1 MSEATSDH
9 STLFYKHLWS
19 NFRCKSDWNDHYPRQ
34 RYPPMHPRSLS
45 IRNGDGVGITTI
57 VINTVCLGLATVA
70 VGIRLW
76 SRKIQRHSLV
86 LNDYAAMLAW
96 V

>member
-1 MSEATSDH
+1 MH
-9 STLFYKHLWS
+9 S
-19 NFRCKSDWNDHYPRQ
+19 
-34 RYPPMHPRSLS
+34 RSLS
-45 IRNGDGVGITTI
+45 ISHGDGLGITTI
-57 VINTVCLGLATVA
+57 VIDTACLGLATVA

-76 SRKIQRHSLV
+76 SRKIQQHRLV

>member
-1 MSEATSDH
+1 
-9 STLFYKHLWS
+9 
-19 NFRCKSDWNDHYPRQ
+19 
-34 RYPPMHPRSLS
+34 MHPRSLS
-45 IRNGDGVGITTI
+45 ISHGDGIGITTI
-57 VINTVCLGLATVA
+57 VIDDLLLGLATVA

-86 LNDYAAMLAW
+86 LNDYAAMFAW